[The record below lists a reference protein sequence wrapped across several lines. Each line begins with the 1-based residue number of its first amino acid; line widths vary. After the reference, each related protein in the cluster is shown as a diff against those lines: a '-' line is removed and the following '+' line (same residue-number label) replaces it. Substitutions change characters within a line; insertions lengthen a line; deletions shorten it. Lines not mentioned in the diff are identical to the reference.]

1 MNRRQFLALSATSL
15 LASHVNAS
23 DALHVEYSDEVY
35 EQLLASG
42 KPFILDFY
50 ASW

>member
-1 MNRRQFLALSATSL
+1 L
-15 LASHVNAS
+15 LARTGIASEDLYVNF
-23 DALHVEYSDEVY
+23 SDEVY
-35 EQLLASG
+35 EQALASG